1 MARFKKPNFSAL
13 GQILSINSFVS
24 GLLWRINKGMFLG
37 VVILNVLFSATI
49 IPSLYLDKKFFDVLV
64 SNITKPSPE
73 ESFQIILWLV
83 FGRLGLQ
90 LVKTLFKR
98 ISGYWSRILIIKIGS
113 EVEIMIASKYASIS
127 VPDLEN
133 TDFKDRYMRIERESG
148 GRIRRVAD
156 QVLQFPTYLSGVIS
170 SLSIFAVGQPIV
182 IILSL
187 LSLIPSL
194 IVERIFIKKDFEL

>member
-1 MARFKKPNFSAL
+1 M
-13 GQILSINSFVS
+13 
-24 GLLWRINKGMFLG
+24 
-37 VVILNVLFSATI
+37 
-49 IPSLYLDKKFFDVLV
+49 V

-133 TDFKDRYMRIERESG
+133 TDFKDRYMRIERESLVEEF
-148 GRIRRVAD
+148 RRVAD
-156 QVLQFPTYLSGVIS
+156 QVLQFPYIS
-170 SLSIFAVGQPIV
+170 RV
-182 IILSL
+182 
-187 LSLIPSL
+187 
-194 IVERIFIKKDFEL
+194 